1 MSALIQSSQ
10 SLSMRQRM
18 WGILGLAV
26 LYVVLGC
33 FTLLLAA
40 PPSYAIIIF
49 PPAGIA
55 LGLVLT
61 RGYRLLPGVFLGA
74 VTVNLVIYFQHNPS
88 ITWNAIILA
97 GCIGLG
103 ATLQAGI
110 SSYLIHRTLHHDLAL
125 DSNRSILL
133 FFLLGG
139 LFGCMISAS
148 VGVST
153 LYALDAIS
161 GAEIQIN
168 WANWWMGDLF
178 GVLMV
183 TPIVLIFSAQ
193 PRAIWYARR
202 WSVLVPLMVCLMLVI
217 VAFAFIRHR
226 EEQKMHFEFR
236 LEAERISQRFQSAF
250 DSHTDAVKNIERFF
264 ASTETVTR
272 QDFGSFLAYTLKSHR
287 EITYLAWLPMVKYPQ
302 RAEFE
307 KDIAAQ
313 GYTSPQIKQHNEK
326 MELIV
331 AKTRDEYFPVD
342 YLVPFEP
349 NKQVFLFD
357 MAVMPE
363 RRQAIEQARD
373 DAELRVTEP
382 FNLMPESSQRSVTL
396 FAPIYEYGKPMAT
409 VAQRR
414 AAFKGVAASTLQME
428 SFINSLLT
436 DEQKNTIALKFYDP
450 ICPNGRGLF
459 FNNINMLDQ
468 EKMIESVI
476 HFGGKEYVLIAQPS
490 DAYIKSQATWITWSI
505 MVGELL
511 FSGLLCIYLLM
522 STAHMFRVEALVK
535 RRTGELKDREE
546 RLAAILG
553 NAGEGILTADM
564 HGKIESAN
572 QSAEVMLNFP
582 HNGLLG
588 RNLCDLFHD
597 PNAPEFLQ
605 EFLHQSVQAPL
616 FNHAGLPA
624 NTNQHKE
631 TSEAAHLHEL
641 QERRQLLGKR
651 RFGGT
656 IPVELVISR
665 IQLGGQTL
673 FVIML
678 HDLTE
683 KKRAEKL
690 KNEFV
695 SAVSHELRTPLTSI
709 RGVLG
714 LLVGGVAGAMPEKS
728 VKMLNMAHDNAIR
741 LTNLIND
748 LLDFERLEYGAMP
761 FNLAPTHLQELL
773 EQAIQSNQG
782 YAQNYGRTL
791 NLEPMV
797 VEPIIVDIDPQRFTQ
812 VLSNLF
818 SNAIKFSKEKGHVDV
833 RVRCVGRHVRVEV
846 QDYGIGISENFK
858 NRIFQKF
865 SQEDA
870 KTARKYA
877 GTGLGL
883 SLSKSMIEKMHGTI
897 GFTSVEGEGSTFY
910 IELPLL
916 NNHSTAS
923 NPGAK
928 TPLLPNACHTEAQP
942 AAPETKGKQ

>member
-1 MSALIQSSQ
+1 MPLLVHQITSATSRVRGFWGIFGLALIYI
-10 SLSMRQRM
+10 
-18 WGILGLAV
+18 G
-26 LYVVLGC
+26 LGC
-33 FTLLLAA
+33 LSLLLAA

-55 LGLVLT
+55 LGMVLT

-74 VTVNLVIYFQHNPS
+74 LTVNLIIYMQHNPS
-88 ITWNAIILA
+88 LTWSALILS
-97 GCIGLG
+97 GCIAVG
-103 ATLQAGI
+103 ATLQAGV
-110 SSYLIHRTLHHDLAL
+110 SSYLIQRALHYQLAL
-125 DSNRSILL
+125 DTNRSILL

-139 LFGCMISAS
+139 LLGCMISAS
-148 VGVST
+148 VGVVS
-153 LYALDAIS
+153 LYAMNAIS
-161 GAEIQIN
+161 SAEIQIN

-183 TPIVLIFSAQ
+183 TPIVLILFAQ

-202 WSVLVPLMVCLMLVI
+202 WSVLIPLVVCLMLVV

-226 EEQKMHFEFR
+226 EEQKMQFEFR
-236 LEAERISQRFQSAF
+236 LDAERISQHFQSAF

-264 ASTETVTR
+264 ASTEQVTR
-272 QDFGSFLAYTLKSHR
+272 QDFTSFLDYTLKSHQ
-287 EITYLAWLPMVKYPQ
+287 EITYLAWLPMVKYAQ

-307 KDIAAQ
+307 HEIAAQ
-313 GYTSPQIKQHNEK
+313 GFPSPQIKQHNDK
-326 MELIV
+326 LELIS
-331 AKTRDEYFPVD
+331 AKVRDEYFPVT
-342 YLVPFEP
+342 YLAPFES
-349 NKQVFLFD
+349 NQQVFLFD
-357 MAVMPE
+357 MAEMPE

-382 FNLMPESSQRSVTL
+382 FILQQQTAQRSVTL
-396 FAPIYEYGKPMAT
+396 FAPIYEYGKPVAT

-414 AAFKGVAASTLQME
+414 AAFKGVAASTLVMDNL
-428 SFINSLLT
+428 INSLLT
-436 DEQKNTIALKFYDP
+436 EEQRKTIALKFYDP

-468 EKMIESVI
+468 QKMIESTI
-476 HFGGKEYVLIAQPS
+476 HFGGKEYVLITQPS
-490 DAYIKSQATWITWSI
+490 DAYLKSQATWITWSI

-511 FSGLLCIYLLM
+511 FSSLLSIYLLM
-522 STAHMFRVEALVK
+522 STAHMFRVEGLVK
-535 RRTGELKDREE
+535 RRTGELKEREE

-553 NAGEGILTADM
+553 NAGEGILTADI

-572 QSAEVMLNFP
+572 QSAEVMLSYP
-582 HNGLLG
+582 HEGLLG
-588 RNLCDLFHD
+588 RSLNDLFHD
-597 PNAPEFLQ
+597 PDAPDFLND
-605 EFLHQSVQAPL
+605 FL
-616 FNHAGLPA
+616 NHPVI
-624 NTNQHKE
+624 
-631 TSEAAHLHEL
+631 TSGVADHVSEL

-651 RFGGT
+651 RYGGT

-665 IQLGGQTL
+665 IQLAGKIL
-673 FVIML
+673 FIIML

-714 LLVGGVAGAMPEKS
+714 LLVGGVAGVMPEKS

-773 EQAIQSNQG
+773 EQAVQSNQG
-782 YAQNYGRTL
+782 YAQNYGRSL
-791 NLEPMV
+791 HLEPLV
-797 VEPIIVDIDPQRFTQ
+797 VEPIIVDIDPQRFSQ

-818 SNAIKFSKEKGHVDV
+818 SNAIKFSKEKGRVDV
-833 RVRCVGRHVRVEV
+833 RLRCLGKHVRIEV

-858 NRIFQKF
+858 TRIFQKF

-883 SLSKSMIEKMHGTI
+883 SLSKSMIEKMHGSI
-897 GFTSVEGEGSTFY
+897 GFTSVENQGSTFY

-923 NPGAK
+923 NPSAK
-928 TPLLPNACHTEAQP
+928 TPAHITSCTPEAEQAKLQAP
-942 AAPETKGKQ
+942 AATKDSK

>member
-1 MSALIQSSQ
+1 MPSLVRHATSPSS
-10 SLSMRQRM
+10 RTRGV
-18 WGILGLAV
+18 WGILGLA
-26 LYVVLGC
+26 LIYTSLGC
-33 FTLLLAA
+33 LSLLLAA

-55 LGLVLT
+55 LGMVLT
-61 RGYRLLPGVFLGA
+61 RGYRLLPGVFIGA
-74 VTVNLVIYFQHNPS
+74 FAVNLIIYFQHNPT
-88 ITWNAIILA
+88 ITLNALILS
-97 GCIGLG
+97 GCIACG
-103 ATLQAGI
+103 ATLQAWV
-110 SSYLIHRTLHHDLAL
+110 SSYLIQRTLHHQLAL
-125 DSNRSILL
+125 DTNRSILL

-148 VGVST
+148 VGVAT
-153 LYALDAIS
+153 LYGMDAIS

-183 TPIVLIFSAQ
+183 TPIVLILFAQ

-202 WSVLVPLMVCLMLVI
+202 WSVLIPMMVCLMLVI
-217 VAFAFIRHR
+217 VAFGFIRHR
-226 EEQKMHFEFR
+226 EEQKMQFEFR
-236 LEAERISQRFQSAF
+236 LDVERISQHFQSAF

-264 ASTETVTR
+264 ASSELVTR
-272 QDFGSFLAYTLKSHR
+272 QDFISFLDYTLKSHQ
-287 EITYLAWLPMVKYPQ
+287 EITYLAWLPMVRYAHRP
-302 RAEFE
+302 EFE
-307 KDIAAQ
+307 HEIATQ
-313 GYTSPQIKQHNEK
+313 GYASSQIKQYNDK
-326 MELIV
+326 MELIS
-331 AKTRDEYFPVD
+331 AKARDEYFPVT

-349 NKQVFLFD
+349 NQQVFLFD
-357 MAVMPE
+357 MAAMPE

-382 FNLMPESSQRSVTL
+382 FTLMPQATQRSVTL
-396 FAPIYEYGKPMAT
+396 FAPIYEYGKPVAT

-414 AAFKGVAASTLQME
+414 AAFKGVAASTLVMD
-428 SFINSLLT
+428 SLINSLLT
-436 DEQKNTIALKFYDP
+436 EEQKKTITLKFYDP
-450 ICPNGRGLF
+450 ICPNGKGLF
-459 FNNINMLDQ
+459 FNNIHMLDK
-468 EKMIESVI
+468 EKMIESTI

-490 DAYIKSQATWITWSI
+490 ESYLKSQATWVTWSI

-522 STAHMFRVEALVK
+522 STAHMFHVEGLVK

-564 HGKIESAN
+564 YGKIESAN
-572 QSAEVMLNFP
+572 QSAEVMLNYQ

-588 RNLCDLFHD
+588 RNLGDLFQD
-597 PNAPEFLQ
+597 PNNSDFLHEFLNQ
-605 EFLHQSVQAPL
+605 PVHGSESAD
-616 FNHAGLPA
+616 PA
-624 NTNQHKE
+624 T
-631 TSEAAHLHEL
+631 EL
-641 QERRQLLGKR
+641 QERRQVLGKR
-651 RFGGT
+651 RYGGT

-673 FVIML
+673 FIIML

-714 LLVGGVAGAMPEKS
+714 LLVGGVAGVMPEKS
-728 VKMLNMAHDNAIR
+728 VKMLSMAHDNAIR

-773 EQAIQSNQG
+773 EQAVQSNQG
-782 YAQNYGRTL
+782 YAQNYGRSL
-791 NLEPMV
+791 HLEPMV

-812 VLSNLF
+812 VLANLF
-818 SNAIKFSKEKGHVDV
+818 SNAIKFSREKGRVDV
-833 RVRCVGRHVRVEV
+833 RLRCMGRHVRVEV
-846 QDYGIGISENFK
+846 QDYGIGISDSFK
-858 NRIFQKF
+858 TRIFQKF

-883 SLSKSMIEKMHGTI
+883 SLSKSMVEKMHGTI
-897 GFTSVEGEGSTFY
+897 GFTSVEGQGSTFY

-923 NPGAK
+923 NPSAK
-928 TPLLPNACHTEAQP
+928 TPTLPTSCNGEADPPAGQP
-942 AAPETKGKQ
+942 KLT